1 MADTEINAPPGTQS
15 LIVTRTIHA
24 PRHVVY
30 KTVTDP
36 LLVPQWWGPSRLSTT
51 VYKMIVMPG
60 GSYRFLQRDKDGK
73 EFGFHGIYHD
83 AVFPERLVYTMEY
96 EGTPGHVTLNIDT
109 FEERAGNTMMTSMF
123 IFESIEQR
131 DQMLQW
137 GMEEGTTESTNRLNE
152 LLAKRTYTE
161 REVTTM
167 AYQEGHMGNGNCIH
181 ITREFDAPIQEVWDR
196 FTDPEKYKCW
206 WGPKDFTT
214 PYAKIDLRPGG
225 KYLSSMRDPQGR
237 EYWGTGTYKEVVEP
251 NRIVY
256 VDSFADEYGNTVD
269 PSYYGFT
276 GDVPMETEVEVTF
289 EEVNGKTRLTLEH
302 CGYPEGDFTENTK
315 EGWQQSL
322 DKLEECL
329 C

>member
-1 MADTEINAPPGTQS
+1 
-15 LIVTRTIHA
+15 
-24 PRHVVY
+24 
-30 KTVTDP
+30 
-36 LLVPQWWGPSRLSTT
+36 
-51 VYKMIVMPG
+51 
-60 GSYRFLQRDKDGK
+60 
-73 EFGFHGIYHD
+73 
-83 AVFPERLVYTMEY
+83 
-96 EGTPGHVTLNIDT
+96 
-109 FEERAGNTMMTSMF
+109 
-123 IFESIEQR
+123 
-131 DQMLQW
+131 
-137 GMEEGTTESTNRLNE
+137 
-152 LLAKRTYTE
+152 
-161 REVTTM
+161 
-167 AYQEGHMGNGNCIH
+167 
-181 ITREFDAPIQEVWDR
+181 
-196 FTDPEKYKCW
+196 
-206 WGPKDFTT
+206 
-214 PYAKIDLRPGG
+214 
-225 KYLSSMRDPQGR
+225 MRDPQGR